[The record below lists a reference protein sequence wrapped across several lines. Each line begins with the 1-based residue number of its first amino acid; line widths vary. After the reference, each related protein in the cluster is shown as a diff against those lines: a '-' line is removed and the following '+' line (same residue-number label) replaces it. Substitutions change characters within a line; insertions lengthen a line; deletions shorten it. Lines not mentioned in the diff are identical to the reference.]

1 MLTAQVGVFFLVLRL
16 EVKVLRSRLSP
27 IPGHFEFY
35 SHLTK
40 NGEPGA
46 EEMSWC
52 VKVLPMQVRKPAFE
66 SPESTRKAD
75 VQWDCL

>member
-1 MLTAQVGVFFLVLRL
+1 MLTAQVGVFFLVLLL
-16 EVKVLRSRLSP
+16 EVKVLRAAGLISRLSP

-52 VKVLPMQVRKPAFE
+52 VKVLPMQV
-66 SPESTRKAD
+66 
-75 VQWDCL
+75 